1 MKAKLCATAAQQ
13 PPWSLCSP
21 PAPRCISTKK
31 KHTHKKRSCFFACC
45 KRICWI
51 LPKASTPFWQSIS
64 AGRRNRNSA
73 ASCQMK
79 DKKDFFFFLFLFP
92 LFYGIKRPHK
102 KKKKNSEKIFLFVLI
117 PLLLNLQPL
126 CMFPPPA
133 AMQMERMR
141 MRAARC
147 RSSQAAATSQ
157 LSCPHSLDVPKFQK
171 LSCIHPQFWSC

>member
-21 PAPRCISTKK
+21 PAPRRISTKK

-102 KKKKNSEKIFLFVLI
+102 KKKQQLRKDLFI
-117 PLLLNLQPL
+117 CFNPSPAQ
-126 CMFPPPA
+126 PA
-133 AMQMERMR
+133 APLHVSPT
-141 MRAARC
+141 
-147 RSSQAAATSQ
+147 SSHADGKDEDEGCSVQELPGCSHLPAQ
-157 LSCPHSLDVPKFQK
+157 LPS
-171 LSCIHPQFWSC
+171 